1 MYIPKHFAQHDREQM
16 LQFMQRY
23 LFATLV
29 TVKDGQPLA
38 THLPFII
45 EEHGEEIILLTHM
58 AKANPQ
64 WQNILDQD
72 VLVIF
77 QEPHAY
83 ISPSL
88 YENIQSVPTWNYV
101 AVHAYGKVEYID
113 DEDEQLQLLEK
124 MMTTYDPAYL
134 EQWKIL
140 PEEYIKGLLKG
151 IKALQVRVRDIQG
164 KEKLSQNR
172 PEKDRQNVIESLEA
186 EKDTSAKAIA
196 EYMRKRQQ

>member
-1 MYIPKHFAQHDREQM
+1 M
-16 LQFMQRY
+16 LEFMKRY

-29 TVKDGQPLA
+29 TVKDGQPFA

-45 EEHGEEIILLTHM
+45 EESGEEIILLTHM

-64 WQNILDQD
+64 WKGILEQN

-88 YENIQSVPTWNYV
+88 YENMQSVPTWNYV

-113 DEDEQLQLLEK
+113 EEDEQLGLLEK

-140 PEEYIKGLLKG
+140 PAEYIQGLLKG
-151 IKALQVRVRDIQG
+151 IKALRIRVADIQG

-172 PEKDRQNVIESLEA
+172 PEQDRQNVIGHLEA
-186 EKDTSAKAIA
+186 ESDTSANAIA